1 MQDGEWISEVI
12 DDQLYLSKADWHD
25 SERECDDWLKVKM
38 KHPEKEYRKVMQ
50 TGSQAL
56 YFAKCKD
63 QNTTWLPLLEK
74 AYAKAHGDYAVICGG
89 MFGLV
94 NSIEENTAADTDLRE
109 ALEDLTGGIPSHLQP
124 TDILD
129 KNRFWVEELMNVNQT
144 FLFAL
149 AQHNGEPKATK
160 GIYRNHSYSIV
171 EARELDKFRLLKI
184 RYVSALERKNRQG
197 TRRRVLM

>member
-1 MQDGEWISEVI
+1 
-12 DDQLYLSKADWHD
+12 
-25 SERECDDWLKVKM
+25 M

-74 AYAKAHGDYAVICGG
+74 AYAKAHGDYAVIRGG

-94 NSIEENTAADTDLRE
+94 NPIVGITAADTDLRE
-109 ALEDLTGGIPSHLQP
+109 ALEDLTGGIPSHLHP

-129 KNRFWVEELMNVNQT
+129 KNRFWVEEFMNVNQT
-144 FLFAL
+144 FVFAL
-149 AQHNGEPKATK
+149 AQHKGKPAATK
-160 GIYRNHSYSIV
+160 GIYRNHSYSVV
-171 EARELDKFRLLKI
+171 EARELDNFRLLKI
-184 RYVSALERKNRQG
+184 RYDSALEEELTTNSLADPCPRTAISVADFAK
-197 TRRRVLM
+197 